1 MPDLIQVVGRDAG
14 PDVAAHLFQRL
25 GGEPAGHPHPRDR
38 VGVLDVGLAE
48 RRLLL
53 AHVLG
58 ADDVRG
64 DLPGRGEPAGWSKV
78 AMFWESNVL

>member
-1 MPDLIQVVGRDAG
+1 MDVIFPIVLLLAAAG
-14 PDVAAHLFQRL
+14 VIIWMFLR
-25 GGEPAGHPHPRDR
+25 GEPAGHPHPRDR

-48 RRLLL
+48 RGLLL

-64 DLPGRGEPAGWSKV
+64 NRPGRGEPARVEQSGH
-78 AMFWESNVL
+78 VLGV